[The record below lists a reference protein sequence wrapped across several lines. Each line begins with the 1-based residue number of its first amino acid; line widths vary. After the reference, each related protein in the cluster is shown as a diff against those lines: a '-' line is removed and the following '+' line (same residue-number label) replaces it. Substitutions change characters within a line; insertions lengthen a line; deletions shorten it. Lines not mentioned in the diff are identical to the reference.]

1 MKKQLIEELKE
12 KLEKEK
18 TALEEQLKTFADKDP
33 NLKGDWDSKFPKFN
47 GEFGGAALE
56 SAADEVEEYGAR
68 LPVEHSME
76 LKLKDINAALEKIKK
91 DNYGKCD
98 GCGKEIDE
106 KRLAVCPEARFC
118 LKCSPR

>member
-1 MKKQLIEELKE
+1 MNKNLLKELKD

-56 SAADEVEEYGAR
+56 TAADEVQEYGTR

-76 LKLKDINAALEKIKK
+76 LKLKDINIALEKIGKGK
-91 DNYGKCD
+91 YGKCE
-98 GCGKEIDE
+98 GCGKKIDE
-106 KRLAVCPEARFC
+106 KRLMVCPEARFC
-118 LKCSPR
+118 LKCQK

>member
-1 MKKQLIEELKE
+1 MNKQLLEELKE

-76 LKLKDINAALEKIKK
+76 LKLKDINAALEKIKNK
-91 DNYGKCD
+91 NYGKCE

-106 KRLAVCPEARFC
+106 KRLMVNPAARFC
-118 LKCSPR
+118 MKCQK